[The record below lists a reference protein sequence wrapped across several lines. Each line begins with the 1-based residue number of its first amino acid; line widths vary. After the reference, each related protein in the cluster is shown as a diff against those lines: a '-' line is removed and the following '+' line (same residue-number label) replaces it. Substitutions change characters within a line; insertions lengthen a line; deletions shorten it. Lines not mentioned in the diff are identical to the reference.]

1 MNLKNSNGIDR
12 KMMENLNSIELIQ
25 KLIMELIS
33 KLQLIESVKKIAM
46 KLIIK

>member
-33 KLQLIESVKKIAM
+33 K
-46 KLIIK
+46 